1 MRPSIIKCQMA
12 GKPKEK
18 TKEEIQAEMKEKG
31 SAGNLIIV

>member
-1 MRPSIIKCQMA
+1 MASRITCQIA

-31 SAGNLIIV
+31 STGNQTIV